1 MKDQG
6 ICPIK
11 PNAPL
16 NKKIVDLERKML
28 KGIPNSDLH
37 GSFNFKKL
45 GQIIKNMPPGLHF
58 QPNPHFFQ
66 WTKRY
71 IGKDCLNIDL
81 V

>member
-11 PNAPL
+11 PNAPI
-16 NKKIVDLERKML
+16 NKKIVELERKML
-28 KGIPNSDLH
+28 KGIPNSDVH

-58 QPNPHFFQ
+58 NQTPTSFSGP
-66 WTKRY
+66 KGISVR
-71 IGKDCLNIDL
+71 I